1 MTKPAPA
8 LIVPAYH
15 PAQHLPELLRQM
27 LAAQPGLFRAAVVVD
42 DGNEAEWQPIFEAVA
57 RVPDAVVV
65 QRPAR
70 GGKGA
75 ALKTGI
81 AHVLT
86 TWPDV
91 AGVVTAD
98 ADGQHAPVDVARVG
112 QALAGAPDHLVL
124 GSRRFHPTV
133 PLRSRAGNEITRT
146 VFRWVTG
153 VSLLDTQT
161 GLRGWPR
168 ELARRSLLAPGTGFE
183 YELQALLGALDA
195 PRLEVP
201 IETIYENKN
210 RLSHFRPIQDSVRI
224 YSVLARHVLGR
235 KG

>member
-1 MTKPAPA
+1 MSGPA
-8 LIVPAYH
+8 LALLVPAHH
-15 PAQHLPELLRQM
+15 PAEQLPDLVRRM
-27 LAAQPGLFRAAVVVD
+27 LAAEPGLFRAAIVVD
-42 DGNEAEWQPIFEAVA
+42 DGNEAEWRPIFDAVA
-57 RVPDAVVV
+57 RLPEAVVV
-65 QRPAR
+65 RRATR

-75 ALKTGI
+75 ALKAGI
-81 AHVLT
+81 AHALD
-86 TWPDV
+86 TWPDL

-98 ADGQHAPVDVARVG
+98 ADGQHAPADVARVG
-112 QALAGAPDHLVL
+112 RALAKAPDHLVL
-124 GSRRFHPTV
+124 GSRRFHRSV

-153 VSLLDTQT
+153 VALLDTQT

-168 ELARRSLLAPGTGFE
+168 ELARRSLRARGDGFE

-201 IETIYENKN
+201 IETIYENEN

-224 YSVLARHVLGR
+224 YGVLARHMFGR
-235 KG
+235 KR